1 LFRKLFEHLK
11 VDALS
16 LTTPV
21 RLATMGEVNCRL
33 KLTPVGFCVFG
44 HAYGVANA
52 DVGFAEKISDAHY
65 GEEMIATV
73 NRREFK

>member
-1 LFRKLFEHLK
+1 
-11 VDALS
+11 
-16 LTTPV
+16 
-21 RLATMGEVNCRL
+21 MGEVNCRL

-44 HAYGVANA
+44 HAYDVANA
-52 DVGFAEKISDAHY
+52 DVEFVEKMSDAHY